1 MAHVAAGI
9 PPAGGDANYQRLPDT
24 TTYLQTPVKATPPQL
39 LLFLCLFISL
49 MNFVLRIN
57 NMVIFVVYMVEI

>member
-24 TTYLQTPVKATPPQL
+24 TTYLQTPVKATPPPTPI
-39 LLFLCLFISL
+39 ISL
-49 MNFVLRIN
+49 FVYLSHEFCSEN
-57 NMVIFVVYMVEI
+57 N